1 MAKTKAEL
9 VSRALSVLGIVG
21 AGQTP
26 SVENSNAVGDAVG
39 PMVAQMVAN
48 DDLWLFDIEAIP
60 DAVFLPLSDL
70 LANVVADDF
79 GQAFDQGRQD
89 RAMYQI
95 KLLMREDWVK
105 PTLDCDPAVARLGF
119 RRYTRYLT

>member
-9 VSRALSVLGIVG
+9 VARALTTLGVIG
-21 AGQTP
+21 AGQIP
-26 SVENSNAVGDAVG
+26 SVENSNSVSDTVG
-39 PMVAQMVAN
+39 PLVAQMVAN
-48 DDLWLFDIEAIP
+48 DDLWSFDIEAIP
-60 DAVFLPLSDL
+60 DEVFLPLSEV
-70 LANVVADDF
+70 LANAVADDF

-105 PTLDCDPAVARLGF
+105 PTLDCDVAVSRLGF
-119 RRYTRYLT
+119 RRYTRYLS